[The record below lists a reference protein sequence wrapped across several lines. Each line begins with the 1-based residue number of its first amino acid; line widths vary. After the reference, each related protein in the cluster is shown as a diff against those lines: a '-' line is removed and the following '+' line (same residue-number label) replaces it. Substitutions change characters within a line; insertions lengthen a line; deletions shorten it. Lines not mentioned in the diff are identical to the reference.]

1 MSTIDFIYANF
12 GFLGR
17 ILRRISPKIDD
28 DFEAAGIK
36 VYPEAFLSVVGFSAL
51 VTFIVAISL
60 LILER
65 LSIFKFITPTYYLPF
80 FILAAII
87 PAVGLLLPKL
97 VASNKV
103 SGLKNEIPFASLYM
117 AVMTSGGLSPY
128 ASLLR
133 LGRTE
138 LLPKLRKEIMNIQSI
153 VLSFGLDPVSAME
166 KAAKVMRLKE
176 YRELLLGY
184 VSIIRSGGDVLHYL
198 YNQTENMFK
207 EMHSRFKSMGEN
219 MNILMEA
226 YVIIS
231 VLGALGI
238 YMMFVVSFSL
248 PETGIGFTPENFFL
262 FSFVVLPF
270 LSLIF
275 IFLADILQINYPL
288 SQTKIYLVFAST
300 LPFSMF
306 LLSQLVFPFFF
317 TALPVIPQVVDI
329 VYQLKDFFGFEDGT
343 EPALG
348 TVLSLTVSLIPGI
361 IADHIYLKNERGVF
375 EGLTSFLRDL
385 VENRKMGLSP
395 EKCIA
400 LLSRRDYG
408 RFSKYLKLIN
418 SKLKWGFSLHQIFE
432 DVKDQ
437 IKSWLSQVTIYLLVD
452 TIEVGGGTEK
462 SLDTLAT
469 FAESINL
476 MERERRSYLLPLI
489 LVAYMGSILLTVT
502 IVIFIKFFQSGATG
516 FISVPYITLGRILLT
531 PLIFHS
537 FMIGIVTG
545 KIVSGRVSAGFLH
558 AFLMILL
565 STLTIWVASNY
576 SLMFI
581 RFGVTT
587 R

>member
-36 VYPEAFLSVVGFSAL
+36 VYPEAFLSVIGFSAL

-65 LSIFKFITPTYYLPF
+65 LSIFKFITPIYYLPF

-166 KAAKVMRLKE
+166 KAAKVMRLRE

-184 VSIIRSGGDVLHYL
+184 VSIVRSGGDVLHYL

-437 IKSWLSQVTIYLLVD
+437 IKSWLSQVTVYLLVD

-581 RFGVTT
+581 RFGVAA

>member
-65 LSIFKFITPTYYLPF
+65 LSIFKFITPIYYLPF

-166 KAAKVMRLKE
+166 KAAKVMRLRE

-184 VSIIRSGGDVLHYL
+184 VSIVRSGGDVLHYL

-581 RFGVTT
+581 RFGVAA

>member
-1 MSTIDFIYANF
+1 MSAIDFVYANF

-17 ILRRISPKIDD
+17 LLHKLSPKIDE

-36 VYPEAFLSVVGFSAL
+36 TYPEAFLSVIGFSAL
-51 VTFIVAISL
+51 TTFIVATLL
-60 LILER
+60 LILEK
-65 LSIFKFITPTYYLPF
+65 LSILKFITPIYYLPLF
-80 FILAAII
+80 AVAVII
-87 PAVGLLLPKL
+87 PVIGLLLPKL
-97 VASNKV
+97 IASNRV

-133 LGRTE
+133 LRRTD
-138 LLPKLRKEIMNIQSI
+138 LLPKLKREIMNIQSI

-198 YNQTENMFK
+198 YNQTESMFK
-207 EMHSRFKSMGEN
+207 EMRSRFKSMGEN
-219 MNILMEA
+219 MNVLMEA
-226 YVIIS
+226 YIIIA

-248 PETGIGFTPENFFL
+248 PKTGIGFTPENFFL
-262 FSFVVLPF
+262 FSFIALPF
-270 LSLIF
+270 LSIVFLLI
-275 IFLADILQINYPL
+275 ADVLQINYPL
-288 SQTKIYLVFAST
+288 SQTKIYIVSLST
-300 LPFSMF
+300 LPFSLF

-317 TALPVIPQVVDI
+317 TVLPVIPQLVD
-329 VYQLKDFFGFEDGT
+329 VLYWLKGFLGFEDGT

-348 TVLSLTVSLIPGI
+348 MALSLSVSLIPGI
-361 IADHIYLKNERGVF
+361 IVDHVCLKNERGIF
-375 EGLTSFLRDL
+375 EGLTRFLRDL

-395 EKCIA
+395 EKCIT

-432 DVKDQ
+432 DVRNQ
-437 IKSWLSQVTIYLLVD
+437 IKNWLSQITIYLLVD

-476 MERERRSYLLPLI
+476 MEKERKSYLIPLI

-502 IVIFIKFFQSGATG
+502 ILIFIQLFKSGTTG
-516 FISVPYITLGRILLT
+516 FISVPYITLARILLT

-558 AFLMILL
+558 AFLMILC
-565 STLTIWVASNY
+565 SIVAIWLASNY
-576 SLMFI
+576 SLMLVGI
-581 RFGVTT
+581 GGSSG
-587 R
+587 

>member
-1 MSTIDFIYANF
+1 MSAIDFIYANF

-17 ILRRISPKIDD
+17 ILHRISPNIDD

-36 VYPEAFLSVVGFSAL
+36 IYPEAFLSVIGFSAL
-51 VTFIVAISL
+51 LSFIIAISL

-65 LSIFKFITPTYYLPF
+65 LSILKFITPLYYLPL

-153 VLSFGLDPVSAME
+153 ILSFGLDPVSAME
-166 KAAKVMRLKE
+166 KAAKVMRLRE

-184 VSIIRSGGDVLHYL
+184 VSIVRSGGDVLHYL

-262 FSFVVLPF
+262 FSFIALPF
-270 LSLIF
+270 LSVVF

-288 SQTKIYLVFAST
+288 SKTKIYLVFAST
-300 LPFSMF
+300 LPLSMF

-317 TALPVIPQVVDI
+317 TALPVIPQV
-329 VYQLKDFFGFEDGT
+329 
-343 EPALG
+343 
-348 TVLSLTVSLIPGI
+348 
-361 IADHIYLKNERGVF
+361 
-375 EGLTSFLRDL
+375 
-385 VENRKMGLSP
+385 
-395 EKCIA
+395 
-400 LLSRRDYG
+400 
-408 RFSKYLKLIN
+408 
-418 SKLKWGFSLHQIFE
+418 
-432 DVKDQ
+432 
-437 IKSWLSQVTIYLLVD
+437 
-452 TIEVGGGTEK
+452 
-462 SLDTLAT
+462 
-469 FAESINL
+469 
-476 MERERRSYLLPLI
+476 
-489 LVAYMGSILLTVT
+489 
-502 IVIFIKFFQSGATG
+502 
-516 FISVPYITLGRILLT
+516 
-531 PLIFHS
+531 
-537 FMIGIVTG
+537 
-545 KIVSGRVSAGFLH
+545 
-558 AFLMILL
+558 
-565 STLTIWVASNY
+565 
-576 SLMFI
+576 
-581 RFGVTT
+581 
-587 R
+587 

>member
-17 ILRRISPKIDD
+17 LLHRISPKIDE

-36 VYPEAFLSVVGFSAL
+36 IYPEAFLSVIGFSTL
-51 VTFIVAISL
+51 ITFTIAVML

-65 LSIFKFITPTYYLPF
+65 LSIVKFITFFYYLPIF
-80 FILAAII
+80 AFTAVI
-87 PAVGLLLPKL
+87 PVIGLLLPKL

-133 LGRTE
+133 LGRTD
-138 LLPKLRKEIMNIQSI
+138 LLPKLRKEILNIQSI

-166 KAAKVMRLKE
+166 KAAKVMKLKE

-207 EMHSRFKSMGEN
+207 EMHARFKSMGEH
-219 MNILMEA
+219 MNILMEG
-226 YVIIS
+226 YIIIA

-248 PETGIGFTPENFFL
+248 PKTGIGFTPENFFL
-262 FSFVVLPF
+262 FAFIALPF
-270 LSLIF
+270 ISVVF

-288 SQTKIYLVFAST
+288 SQNKTYIVFVST
-300 LPFSMF
+300 LPFTLF

-317 TALPVIPQVVDI
+317 TALPVIPQVIDI
-329 VYQLKDFFGFEDGT
+329 VYQLKDLLGFEDGT
-343 EPALG
+343 EPAIG
-348 TVLSLTVSLIPGI
+348 MALSLVVSLIPGI
-361 IADHIYLKNERGVF
+361 IVDHLCLKNERGIF

-395 EKCIA
+395 EKCIT

-408 RFSKYLKLIN
+408 RFSKYLRVIN

-432 DVKDQ
+432 DVRSQ
-437 IKSWLSQVTIYLLVD
+437 IRSWLSQITIYLLVD

-476 MERERRSYLLPLI
+476 MEKERKSYLIPLI

-502 IVIFIKFFQSGATG
+502 ILIFIQLFKGGVTG
-516 FISVPYITLGRILLT
+516 FVSVPYITLARILLT

-558 AFLMILL
+558 AFIMVLCSIAA
-565 STLTIWVASNY
+565 IWLASNY
-576 SLMFI
+576 SLMSI
-581 RFGVTT
+581 RIGGPA

>member
-1 MSTIDFIYANF
+1 
-12 GFLGR
+12 
-17 ILRRISPKIDD
+17 
-28 DFEAAGIK
+28 
-36 VYPEAFLSVVGFSAL
+36 
-51 VTFIVAISL
+51 
-60 LILER
+60 
-65 LSIFKFITPTYYLPF
+65 
-80 FILAAII
+80 
-87 PAVGLLLPKL
+87 
-97 VASNKV
+97 
-103 SGLKNEIPFASLYM
+103 
-117 AVMTSGGLSPY
+117 
-128 ASLLR
+128 
-133 LGRTE
+133 
-138 LLPKLRKEIMNIQSI
+138 
-153 VLSFGLDPVSAME
+153 
-166 KAAKVMRLKE
+166 
-176 YRELLLGY
+176 
-184 VSIIRSGGDVLHYL
+184 
-198 YNQTENMFK
+198 
-207 EMHSRFKSMGEN
+207 
-219 MNILMEA
+219 
-226 YVIIS
+226 
-231 VLGALGI
+231 
-238 YMMFVVSFSL
+238 
-248 PETGIGFTPENFFL
+248 
-262 FSFVVLPF
+262 
-270 LSLIF
+270 
-275 IFLADILQINYPL
+275 
-288 SQTKIYLVFAST
+288 
-300 LPFSMF
+300 
-306 LLSQLVFPFFF
+306 
-317 TALPVIPQVVDI
+317 
-329 VYQLKDFFGFEDGT
+329 
-343 EPALG
+343 
-348 TVLSLTVSLIPGI
+348 PGI

-437 IKSWLSQVTIYLLVD
+437 IKSWLSQVTVYLLVD

-581 RFGVTT
+581 RFGVAA

>member
-36 VYPEAFLSVVGFSAL
+36 IYPEAFLSVIGFSAL
-51 VTFIVAISL
+51 LIFIIAISL

-65 LSIFKFITPTYYLPF
+65 LSILKFITPLYYLPL
-80 FILAAII
+80 FILTAII

-153 VLSFGLDPVSAME
+153 ILSFGLDPVSAME
-166 KAAKVMRLKE
+166 KAAKVMRLRE

-184 VSIIRSGGDVLHYL
+184 VSIVRSGGDVLHYL

-262 FSFVVLPF
+262 FSFIALPF
-270 LSLIF
+270 LSVVF

-288 SQTKIYLVFAST
+288 SKTKIYLVFAST
-300 LPFSMF
+300 LPLSMF

-348 TVLSLTVSLIPGI
+348 MFLSLTVSLIPGI
-361 IADHIYLKNERGVF
+361 IADHISLKNERGVF

-502 IVIFIKFFQSGATG
+502 IVVFIKFFQSGATG
-516 FISVPYITLGRILLT
+516 FISVPYITLARILLT

-545 KIVSGRVSAGFLH
+545 KIVSGRISAGFLH

-565 STLTIWVASNY
+565 STLTIWIASNY
-576 SLMFI
+576 SLI
-581 RFGVTT
+581 LVRFEATA

>member
-17 ILRRISPKIDD
+17 MLRRISPKIDD

-65 LSIFKFITPTYYLPF
+65 LSIFKFITPIYYLPF
-80 FILAAII
+80 FILATII

-581 RFGVTT
+581 RFGVAA

>member
-17 ILRRISPKIDD
+17 VLRRISPKIDD

-65 LSIFKFITPTYYLPF
+65 LSIFKFITPIYYLPF
-80 FILAAII
+80 FILTAII
-87 PAVGLLLPKL
+87 PTVGLLLPKL